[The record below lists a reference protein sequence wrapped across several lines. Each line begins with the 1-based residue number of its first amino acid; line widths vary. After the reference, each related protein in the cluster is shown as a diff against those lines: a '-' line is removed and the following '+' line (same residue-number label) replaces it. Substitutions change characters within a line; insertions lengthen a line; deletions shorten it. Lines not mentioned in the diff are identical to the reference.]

1 MGELHRQFQPGKIE
15 YVHRMRYYAHE
26 GTKSMSVT
34 VENRKNK
41 HFLLNQN
48 RLKEAQ
54 KVLGAKTETETIELA
69 LERVV
74 SEAERNARAQ
84 QAQDK
89 FLKTAVR
96 DNLQIEDAFGR
107 LEEIEER

>member
-1 MGELHRQFQPGKIE
+1 M
-15 YVHRMRYYAHE
+15 A
-26 GTKSMSVT
+26 VT
-34 VENRKNK
+34 VKDRKDK

-48 RLKEAQ
+48 RLKKAQ

-69 LERVV
+69 LERIV

-89 FLKTAVR
+89 FLKAALR
-96 DNLQIEDAFGR
+96 DDLQIEDVFGR